1 MSCPDLLFAVGFVT
15 IALPQVERWSNRDCC
30 NQSEAKSKPC
40 GKKDIM
46 DKKIVFVINDAP
58 YGNERPYNAMRH
70 AMNLAKRDGVK
81 VKLFLIADAIYC
93 ARKDQK
99 TPDGYYN
106 IERMVKSL
114 AKRGKVAT

>member
-1 MSCPDLLFAVGFVT
+1 
-15 IALPQVERWSNRDCC
+15 
-30 NQSEAKSKPC
+30 
-40 GKKDIM
+40 M
-46 DKKIVFVINDAP
+46 DKKFLFVINDAP

-70 AMNLAKRDGVK
+70 AMNLVKREGAQVKVFLMADGV
-81 VKLFLIADAIYC
+81 FC
-93 ARKDQK
+93 AHKGQK